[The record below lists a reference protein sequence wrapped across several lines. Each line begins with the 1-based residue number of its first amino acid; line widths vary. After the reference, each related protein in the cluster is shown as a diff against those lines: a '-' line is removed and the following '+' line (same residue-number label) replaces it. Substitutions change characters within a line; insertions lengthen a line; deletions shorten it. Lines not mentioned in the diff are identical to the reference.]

1 MNMPGKNR
9 KLVCLKMP
17 VNVLVEDRKSNPKA
31 RES

>member
-9 KLVCLKMP
+9 TLVCLKMP